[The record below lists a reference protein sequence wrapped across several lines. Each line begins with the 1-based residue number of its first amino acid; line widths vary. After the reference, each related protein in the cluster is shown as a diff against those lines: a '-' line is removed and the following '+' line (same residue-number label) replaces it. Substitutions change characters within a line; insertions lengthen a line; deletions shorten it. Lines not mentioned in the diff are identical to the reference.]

1 MSTKLTVLQS
11 VQDASVN
18 FITPTDNGFF
28 ESRFVRRDEDYVICY
43 LSSHDGCNRGCRMCH
58 LTATRQTSMHSATL
72 ADYHAQAEAVLDHYA
87 KIATREGK
95 DRYVN
100 FNFMARG
107 EPLANRTLLEEA
119 PRLFTMLAE
128 QAKRRNL
135 LARFN
140 ISTIMPKTFQGDLVD
155 LFYPFAPTLYYS
167 FYSPFPEFREKWLPN
182 AMPVTEALRSLR
194 DYQNFTKKIIKVHHA
209 LIAEENDSERQQ
221 QNVGL
226 MFAMYGL
233 AVEFNLVRFNSPTSE
248 YIEANEEAYER
259 AAATLSKFGKVQIVR
274 RVGFDVKASCG
285 MFITGSDITN
295 TSGAA

>member
-1 MSTKLTVLQS
+1 MNKLKVLRST
-11 VQDASVN
+11 QDASVN

-58 LTATRQTSMHSATL
+58 LTATWQTSMQSATL

-87 KIATREGK
+87 KIVTREGK

-107 EPLANRTLLEEA
+107 EPLANRTLFEEA
-119 PRLFTMLAE
+119 PRLFAMLSE
-128 QAKRRNL
+128 QAKRRDL

-140 ISTIMPKTFQGDLVD
+140 VSTIMPKTFRGDLVS
-155 LFYPFAPTLYYS
+155 LFYPFTPTIYYS
-167 FYSPFPEFREKWLPN
+167 FYSPFPEFRAKWLPN
-182 AMPVTEALRSLR
+182 AMPSDQAMRLLR
-194 DYQNFTKKIIKVHHA
+194 DYQMFTKKIIKVHHA
-209 LIAEENDSERQQ
+209 LIAEENDSEWQQ
-221 QNVGL
+221 QQVGL
-226 MFAMYGL
+226 MCSMCEL

-248 YIEANEEAYER
+248 YTEASEEAYER

-295 TSGAA
+295 TTGAK